1 MLNIELV
8 NINSI
13 FCIIYWSFSKTQ
25 TTMLKNLIKI
35 SVRNIL
41 KEKGYSTINILG
53 LAIGITCSIFLLM
66 YVLDELSYDKY
77 HENGDDIYRVVS
89 TIKEPDNEFTWA
101 VAQIPLADELR
112 ENQTQVVNAV
122 RFFSTGRTLYKYED
136 KSFNEEEF
144 YLTDSTVFDMFTY
157 EFLVGD
163 KQTALDNP
171 FSIVLT
177 ESSALKYF
185 GTINCLDKALTDPEN
200 DQLKVTGVIKD
211 VPLNSHFRF
220 DGLISKSSAPEY
232 RGSWGNFGVFTY
244 LQFPKGYNPENFQP
258 SLDSVIVQK
267 VNPIFE
273 RMGISVKY
281 ELQKITDIHLYSKIQ
296 DEAEEGGDISYIYI
310 FSIVAVFMLIIA
322 SINYMNLATA
332 RSFKRAKE
340 VGIRKVMG
348 SLRGQLISQFIIESV
363 LLALIALSVSV
374 IAIFLLLPYFND
386 LANKSISF
394 SFLLK
399 GEVIFSLLGII
410 LLVGVVGGSYSAFY
424 LSGFNPAEVLNGRS
438 SGKGGNSLIRK
449 ILVVLQFSISMFMLI
464 STLLVFDQLNFL
476 RNKDLGFN
484 KDQVMRMEVP
494 GQEMRDKINV
504 LRNRWM
510 QLPGV
515 VNVATSST
523 TPGSNVGKR
532 IFNVE
537 SDEGQM
543 LEKGVDFYAA
553 DFDYISALGMSIKE
567 GRDFSRDILSDTIAA
582 VLVNE
587 AMVDRMAWAEPL
599 GKKFEIPGRDTVYI
613 KQVVGVIKDY
623 HQNSLYDEIEPL
635 MVMYRKNNYYA
646 YIKLDTKDI
655 PELTKQIESEW
666 KQVYPDQPF
675 EIKFLDQDFDS
686 QYAADERRGI
696 IFTIF
701 SSLTIVIACLGL
713 LGLTSFT
720 TEQRT
725 KEIGIRKVIGAS
737 LQSIVFLVSKEFLW
751 LVLIATMIAFPLSYY
766 FMRDWL
772 QAFAYKIELND
783 EVFTFILSAILA
795 LFITLLTV
803 GYHTLKAAMSNPVNA
818 LRSE

>member
-1 MLNIELV
+1 
-8 NINSI
+8 
-13 FCIIYWSFSKTQ
+13 
-25 TTMLKNLIKI
+25 MLKNLIKI
-35 SVRNIL
+35 SIRNIL

-53 LAIGITCSIFLLM
+53 LAIGITCSIFLLL

-77 HENGDDIYRVVS
+77 HKNADNIYRVVS
-89 TIKEPDNEFTWA
+89 NIKEPDNAFTWA

-112 ENQTQVVNAV
+112 ENHTQITNAV
-122 RFFSTGRTLYKYED
+122 RFFGIGRTLYKYED

-171 FSIVLT
+171 YSLVLT
-177 ESSALKYF
+177 ESMALKYF
-185 GTINCLDKALTDPEN
+185 GTLNCLDKALTDPEN

-211 VPLNSHFRF
+211 VPRNSHFSF
-220 DGLISKSSAPEY
+220 DALISKSSAPEY

-244 LQFPKGYNPENFQP
+244 LQFPEGYNPQEFQP
-258 SLDSVIVQK
+258 SLDSVISQK

-273 RMGISVKY
+273 RMGITINY

-310 FSIVAVFMLIIA
+310 FSIVAAFMLIIA
-322 SINYMNLATA
+322 SINYMNLSTA

-348 SLRGQLISQFIIESV
+348 SQRGQLISQFITES
-363 LLALIALSVSV
+363 LLLSLLSLIVSLG
-374 IAIFLLLPYFND
+374 AIFLLLPYFND
-386 LANKSISF
+386 LANKNISF
-394 SFLLK
+394 NFLFK
-399 GEVIFSLLGII
+399 GEVVMALSGII
-410 LLVGVVGGSYSAFY
+410 LLVGVVGGSYPAFY
-424 LSGFNPAEVLNGRS
+424 LSSFNPSEVLKGRS
-438 SGKGGNSLIRK
+438 SSKGGNSLIRK
-449 ILVVLQFSISMFMLI
+449 ILVIFQFSISIFMLI
-464 STLLVFDQLNFL
+464 STLVVFDQLNFL

-484 KDQVMRMEVP
+484 KEQVLRLEVP
-494 GQEMRDKINV
+494 SQESRTKLGV

-515 VNVATSST
+515 VNVATAST

-537 SDEGQM
+537 SDKGQM
-543 LEKGVDFYAA
+543 MEKGVDFYSA
-553 DFDYISALGMSIKE
+553 DFDYISALGMVIIE
-567 GRDFSRDILSDTIAA
+567 GRDFSRDILSDTISA

-587 AMVDRMAWAEPL
+587 AMVERMAWSEPL

-635 MVMYRKNNYYA
+635 MVMYRKDNYYT
-646 YIKLDTKDI
+646 YVKMDTKDI
-655 PELTKQIESEW
+655 SSLTKKIESDW
-666 KQVYPDQPF
+666 KQVFPDQPF
-675 EIKFLDQDFDS
+675 EYKFLDQDFDS
-686 QYAADERRGI
+686 QYEADERRSI
-696 IFTIF
+696 IFTVF

-751 LVLIATMIAFPLSYY
+751 LVLIATVIAFPLSYY
-766 FMRDWL
+766 FMRNWL

-783 EVFTFILSAILA
+783 EVFTFIMSAILA

-803 GYHTLKAAMSNPVNA
+803 GFHTIKAAMANPVNA